1 MNHLA
6 KIQTVLQSRESLKNN
21 VGPISQDCQVD
32 GNNPASRLPI
42 VTMLV

>member
-6 KIQTVLQSRESLKNN
+6 KIQTVLQSRESLNKN
-21 VGPISQDCQVD
+21 VEPISQDCQVG
-32 GNNPASRLPI
+32 GNNPACRLPI